1 MTLVTLLN
9 IVFAAVVLIAIPAIL
24 GLAIYTSPRD
34 EARAVAAAA
43 RWSRRIAAGSA
54 ARRPAPRTAPV
65 RPWAS

>member
-1 MTLVTLLN
+1 MTLVTVLN
-9 IVFAAVVLIAIPAIL
+9 IVFAALVIIAIPGLL

-43 RWSRRIAAGSA
+43 RRSRRHAAASA
-54 ARRPAPRTAPV
+54 ARRPAPRTGPA

>member
-1 MTLVTLLN
+1 MPLVTVLN
-9 IVFAAVVLIAIPAIL
+9 IIFAAIVLIAIPGIL

-43 RWSRRIAAGSA
+43 RRSRRAAAGA
-54 ARRPAPRTAPV
+54 ARHPALRTGPA